1 MFVAFSNFTGAV
13 WTRGK
18 QLIRFQSEGAVF
30 IFLRRW
36 LDGSSKKTLISAKSL
51 NVYFDFAVFILAV
64 GLEFQFT
71 LETDKYLSNIV

>member
-1 MFVAFSNFTGAV
+1 MFVAFLNFTGAV

-51 NVYFDFAVFILAV
+51 NVYFDFASFILAV

-71 LETDKYLSNIV
+71 LENKYLSNIV